1 MTFRRFVPLVVA
13 CAAIAAGA
21 CSEKLDNTSGCP
33 ELCPGQGIDVINTT
47 IDGVVFDTT
56 VGASAPFG
64 SEPFMLL
71 ASRGD
76 TLDSRVIIR
85 FDSIPQRY
93 RKAAAETTTTA
104 ITTVDSAYVQLKL
117 ELAER
122 QMSGPLTVS
131 AYDVDTTENDTSV
144 AALLPLFRAS
154 RLIGSQTFA
163 EADLKDS
170 VRVPLSGAAIAAKAR
185 AGARL
190 RIGFRITGNTG
201 QLHVRAVESGVPSSL
216 SFRVSPDTA
225 VARLVLQ
232 PLSRTPADSP
242 DLQTALSDFQLV
254 LRTPPDGSLQHLLAG
269 GIPPRRT
276 YMRFV
281 VPSSI
286 LDSSSVIRATLLLD
300 QISNPGF
307 GPRDT
312 VLVVTHLGIGGKA
325 ITDPVL
331 ASTLIAAG
339 EQTQVDSLRVAANAA
354 GTREID
360 IAPILR
366 VWRLQADAVGPRALV
381 LRSGREGA
389 SAAQAWFHG
398 IESAPALRPRLRISY
413 SPANPF
419 GLP

>member
-1 MTFRRFVPLVVA
+1 MTFHRLVPLVIASLSVA
-13 CAAIAAGA
+13 MAA
-21 CSEKLDNTSGCP
+21 CSEKLDSSSGCP

-47 IDGVVFDTT
+47 IDGVVYDTT
-56 VGASAPFG
+56 VGATAPFG

-93 RKAAAETTTTA
+93 RRVASDTTTTA
-104 ITTVDSAYVQLKL
+104 ITTVDSAYVQLRL

-122 QMSGPLTVS
+122 QASGPLTVS
-131 AYDVDTTENDTSV
+131 AYDVDTTANDTSV
-144 AALLPLFRAS
+144 AALLPLFRAD

-163 EADLKDS
+163 AADLKDS
-170 VRVPLSGAAIAAKAR
+170 VRVPLSGAAIVAKAQ
-185 AGARL
+185 AKAPL
-190 RIGFRITGNTG
+190 RIGFRITGHTG
-201 QLHVRAVESGVPSSL
+201 QFHVRSLESGTPASL
-216 SFRVSPDTA
+216 SVRVSPDTA
-225 VARLVLQ
+225 VARLTFQ
-232 PLSRTPADSP
+232 PFSRTPENSA
-242 DLQTALSDFQLV
+242 DLQATLADFQLV
-254 LRTPPDGSLQHLLAG
+254 VRTPPDGPLQYLLAG
-269 GIPPRRT
+269 GIPPRRS
-276 YMRFV
+276 YMQFV
-281 VPSSI
+281 IPSSI

-307 GPRDT
+307 GPLDT

-331 ASTLIAAG
+331 AATLIAAA
-339 EQTQVDSLRVAANAA
+339 EVTQIDSLRVAANAS

-360 IAPILR
+360 IAPVLR
-366 VWRLQADAVGPRALV
+366 VWRLQGDTLGPRALV

-398 IESAPALRPRLRISY
+398 IESAAALRPRLRISY
-413 SPANPF
+413 SPVNPF